1 MTLTFTL
8 NITFAR
14 NTLPACR
21 YSGVGPNNG
30 PRKAFVN
37 FANASAREWWVNDYV
52 LGSVANQSLLDGVHW
67 DCSCEVSPPV

>member
-1 MTLTFTL
+1 M
-8 NITFAR
+8 
-14 NTLPACR
+14 
-21 YSGVGPNNG
+21 GPNNG